1 MADDRRPIVA
11 YVSSAGTK
19 EVVRF
24 ALDPVT
30 GGLAWLDATPV
41 PGPAGPS
48 PTSMPMALDPDSRRL
63 YVAVRSAPF
72 PVTTFAIDA
81 ASGALTALGTVE
93 LPEAMAH
100 LSTDRSG
107 RY

>member
-1 MADDRRPIVA
+1 MPEDAWPIVA
-11 YVSSAGTK
+11 YVSSAGTE
-19 EVVRF
+19 EVIRF
-24 ALDPVT
+24 AFDPVR
-30 GGLAWLDATPV
+30 GDLKWLGATPV

-100 LSTDRSG
+100 LST
-107 RY
+107 